1 MGMAG
6 REGGSTPQIAKVRV
20 PRGGGTIA
28 HDIVVEDGT
37 FRKKVSAW
45 ELEHLTVSIRYVKL

>member
-1 MGMAG
+1 MVG

-28 HDIVVEDGT
+28 HDIVVEDGLL
-37 FRKKVSAW
+37 RKKSLPGAW